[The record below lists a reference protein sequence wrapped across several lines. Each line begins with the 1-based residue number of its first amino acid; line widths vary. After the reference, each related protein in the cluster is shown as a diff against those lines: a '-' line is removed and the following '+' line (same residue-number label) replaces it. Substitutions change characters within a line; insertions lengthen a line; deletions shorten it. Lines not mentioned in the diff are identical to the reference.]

1 MQGLGGTGGKT
12 AAAGVNCNRLV
23 REGKL
28 IPDSGSTPAFAEY
41 VQGWRGWETCAYLK
55 AAQSAPFKAEPFQP
69 IMEGLR
75 G

>member
-1 MQGLGGTGGKT
+1 MQGLEGTGGKT

-41 VQGWRGWETCAYLK
+41 VESHPKKKL
-55 AAQSAPFKAEPFQP
+55 P
-69 IMEGLR
+69 IRNSLQDKQFY
-75 G
+75 